1 MTLSL
6 CSTARTLTQTAS
18 RVHVTYAFL
27 HVSCPPIS
35 RGERVFLHL
44 PRLAATARRLMV
56 LSELGSVQTR
66 SRTILQ
72 RLRNLTYSGPWTAYR
87 QTRNTI
93 SKTKPS
99 PMSKFDIKIHHER
112 KSGRYPATDYPAKT
126 HFPDPQQSRHVV
138 RAARSV
144 SMNNSDQDAPTCQ
157 RTKTTA
163 QSYILNN
170 T

>member
-27 HVSCPPIS
+27 HISYPPTS
-35 RGERVFLHL
+35 RGERVFLL
-44 PRLAATARRLMV
+44 LERLAGTARRLMD
-56 LSELGSVQTR
+56 LLELGFLQTC

-72 RLRNLTYSGPWTAYR
+72 GLRNLVGYSIAYLGHR
-87 QTRNTI
+87 HDRHATPSRKHNPVRCPSSI
-93 SKTKPS
+93 SKYTMNVNRTIPRDS
-99 PMSKFDIKIHHER
+99 LPREDSL
-112 KSGRYPATDYPAKT
+112 S
-126 HFPDPQQSRHVV
+126 PDPQQSLHVV

-144 SMNNSDQDAPTCQ
+144 SIMIVIRTRQH
-157 RTKTTA
+157 TKTTA